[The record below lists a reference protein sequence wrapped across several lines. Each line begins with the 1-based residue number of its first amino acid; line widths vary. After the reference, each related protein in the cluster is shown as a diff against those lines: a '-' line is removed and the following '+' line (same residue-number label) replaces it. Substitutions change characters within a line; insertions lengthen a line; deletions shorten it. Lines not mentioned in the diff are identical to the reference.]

1 MEFHLFERFP
11 MSNTKGRHIGCVSSR
26 ISRSQRKGV
35 RTVSIAS
42 LFITAAL
49 FPLDNLGHYLHWH
62 FLLISRSN
70 LIVIILMVLTFLS
83 ALFLPFPGRRSR
95 KEDQ

>member
-1 MEFHLFERFP
+1 
-11 MSNTKGRHIGCVSSR
+11 
-26 ISRSQRKGV
+26 
-35 RTVSIAS
+35 VSITS

-62 FLLISRSN
+62 FLLISRAN

-95 KEDQ
+95 KENQ